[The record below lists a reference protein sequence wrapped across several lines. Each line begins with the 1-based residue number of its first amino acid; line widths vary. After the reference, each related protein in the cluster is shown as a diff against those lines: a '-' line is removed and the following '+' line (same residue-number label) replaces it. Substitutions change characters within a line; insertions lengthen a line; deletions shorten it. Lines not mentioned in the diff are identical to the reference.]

1 MDLDLRKPN
10 VRPLAILATGMMTG
24 VGLDAPS
31 SCAAIRCAIDRFE
44 ETRFI
49 DSGGEWIVVS
59 TVPLDPPVRGRARLI
74 EMAAAVIQECLDQ
87 HPGLPLSEIPMFL
100 CLAEPDRPGRL
111 DGLDESLLDDL
122 GKRLGQQLHGRS
134 RVIANGRVGG
144 VQAVSRAARR
154 IEQGYAVCLVVGV
167 DGFVHAKTLAGY
179 ERKRRLLTS
188 TNSNGFIPGEGAAAV
203 LFGPAES
210 HPAAPMIC
218 RGIGYG
224 REAATIE
231 SDEPL
236 RGDGMAEAFRAALAD
251 AGCNFDEIDYR
262 LADVSGEQY
271 GFKEAA
277 LAIARTVRKVKS
289 EFDIWH
295 PADCIGEIG
304 AAVAPCVL
312 AVASA
317 AARKRYA
324 PGPGV
329 LAHFGNDDG
338 QRAAV
343 VLRAGQQGTG

>member
-1 MDLDLRKPN
+1 MK
-10 VRPLAILATGMMTG
+10 PLALLATGMMTG

-49 DSGGEWIVVS
+49 DSGGEWIVAS
-59 TVPLDPPVRGRARLI
+59 TVPLDPPVRGRGRLV
-74 EMAAAVIQECLDQ
+74 EMAASVIQECLDQ
-87 HPGLPLSEIPMFL
+87 QAGLALAEVPMFL
-100 CLAEPDRPGRL
+100 CVAEPDRPGRL
-111 DGLDESLLDDL
+111 DGLDESLLVDL
-122 GKRLGQQLHGRS
+122 GKRLGQRLHDRS

-144 VQAVSRAARR
+144 VQAVSRAAQRFQ
-154 IEQGYAVCLVVGV
+154 QGFPVCLVVGV
-167 DGFVHAKTLAGY
+167 DGFVHARTLAGY
-179 ERKRRLLTS
+179 EQKRRLLTS

-203 LFGPAES
+203 LFGLAES

-218 RGIGYG
+218 RGVGYG
-224 REAATIE
+224 RETATIE

-251 AGCNFDEIDYR
+251 AGCSFDEIDYR

-277 LAIARTVRKVKS
+277 LAIARTIRKVKP

-295 PADCIGEIG
+295 PADCIGEVG
-304 AAVAPCVL
+304 AAIVPSVL
-312 AVASA
+312 AVAEA
-317 AARKRYA
+317 AAGKRYA
-324 PGPGV
+324 PGSGV

-343 VLRAGQQGTG
+343 VLRTGKQGAG